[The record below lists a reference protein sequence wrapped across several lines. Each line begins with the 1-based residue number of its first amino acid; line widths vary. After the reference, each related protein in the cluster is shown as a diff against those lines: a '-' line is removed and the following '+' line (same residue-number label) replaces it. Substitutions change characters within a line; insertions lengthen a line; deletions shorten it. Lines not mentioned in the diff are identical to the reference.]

1 MATWEDLILKAR
13 DLADAAGRKVGDAAD
28 LTKQKIQI
36 AENERG
42 IRLSIEALGGLL
54 YDSRKEGVDFNE
66 ELVAELISQVDE
78 LTAANERLQAE
89 IDNRRGCKTC
99 ACGCKN
105 PEGSVFC
112 NVCGKELK

>member
-1 MATWEDLILKAR
+1 MATWEDFILKAK
-13 DLADAAGRKVGDAAD
+13 DLADAAGRKVNDAAD
-28 LTKQKIQI
+28 FAAQKMEI

-42 IRLSIEALGGLL
+42 IRLAIEALGGML
-54 YDSRKEGVDFNE
+54 YDSRKEYADLNE
-66 ELVAELISQVDE
+66 ELVAALIAQVDE

-105 PEGSVFC
+105 PEGAVFC
-112 NVCGKELK
+112 NACGKEL

>member
-13 DLADAAGRKVGDAAD
+13 DLADAAGRKVNDVTEIAA
-28 LTKQKIQI
+28 QKLEI

-42 IRLSIEALGGLL
+42 IRLAIEALGGML
-54 YDSRKEGVDFNE
+54 YDSRKENADLNE
-66 ELVAELISQVDE
+66 ELVAELIAQVDE

-99 ACGCKN
+99 VCGVKN

-112 NVCGKELK
+112 NACGKKL

>member
-1 MATWEDLILKAR
+1 MATWEDFILKAK
-13 DLADAAGRKVGDAAD
+13 DLADAAGRKVNDAAD
-28 LTKQKIQI
+28 FAAQKMEI

-42 IRLSIEALGGLL
+42 IRLAIEALGGML
-54 YDSRKEGVDFNE
+54 YDSRKEKAELNE
-66 ELVAELISQVDE
+66 ELVAALIAQVDE

-105 PEGSVFC
+105 PEGAVFC
-112 NVCGKELK
+112 NACGKEL

>member
-1 MATWEDLILKAR
+1 MATWEDFILKAK
-13 DLADAAGRKVGDAAD
+13 DLADAAGRKVNDAAD
-28 LTKQKIQI
+28 FAAQKMEI

-42 IRLSIEALGGLL
+42 IRLAIEALGGML
-54 YDSRKEGVDFNE
+54 YDSRKEKAELNE
-66 ELVAELISQVDE
+66 ELVAALIAQVDE

-105 PEGSVFC
+105 PENSAFC
-112 NVCGKELK
+112 NACGKKL